1 MSPEIVNDIAPIV
14 GFIAFGFFV
23 IAGMKIWLAHR
34 RAMRQEAGSPEL
46 DQVLE
51 EVAALREDLRTMR
64 GGLVELEERMD
75 FTERVLARPK
85 EEAPAPRPRN
95 GG

>member
-1 MSPEIVNDIAPIV
+1 MSPEIVNDIAPV
-14 GFIAFGFFV
+14 VAFIAFGFFV
-23 IAGMKIWLAHR
+23 LTGMKLWLSHR
-34 RAMRQEAGSPEL
+34 RAMRQEASSPEL

-51 EVAALREDLRTMR
+51 EVAALREELRTMR

-75 FTERVLARPK
+75 FTERVLAKPK
-85 EEAPAPRPRN
+85 EEAPAPHPRN